1 MDTEEYEKS
10 LERWVSENEDSLPLV
25 ESYPSW
31 LVNGLQYL
39 LENRFA
45 DLLQLLYRRDISEEK
60 VKAIFAGQPTGEIAH
75 ELAKLFIERE
85 ALRQR
90 IRKRYSGGES
100 PTSLPPIV

>member
-10 LERWVSENEDSLPLV
+10 LELWVSENEGTLPQV
-25 ESYPSW
+25 HQYPSW
-31 LVNGLQYL
+31 LVYGLQYL

-60 VKAIFAGQPTGEIAH
+60 VKAVFSGNETGDIAV
-75 ELAKLFIERE
+75 ELARLFVERE

-90 IRKRYSGGES
+90 IRKRYSSGES